1 MERSEVVGWR
11 QAKRAALIAARLAL
25 HDERRRALTRSVIH
39 HLGAY
44 LEQAPDATRF
54 SIGFYWPFR
63 GEVDVRPLMES
74 LAAAGVVT
82 ALPVIAARRGPMT
95 YRRWIAGAAMVDDV
109 HGIPYPLDGEPIT
122 PDTLLIALVGFDGQG
137 YRLGYGGGYYDR
149 MLAALP
155 TKPETIGVGFDLG
168 RLASIHPQPHD
179 IPLDVIV
186 TERGWWRRSAG

>member
-1 MERSEVVGWR
+1 
-11 QAKRAALIAARLAL
+11 
-25 HDERRRALTRSVIH
+25 
-39 HLGAY
+39 
-44 LEQAPDATRF
+44 
-54 SIGFYWPFR
+54 
-63 GEVDVRPLMES
+63 
-74 LAAAGVVT
+74 
-82 ALPVIAARRGPMT
+82 
-95 YRRWIAGAAMVDDV
+95 MVDDV
-109 HGIPYPLDGEPIT
+109 HGIPYPPDGEPIT